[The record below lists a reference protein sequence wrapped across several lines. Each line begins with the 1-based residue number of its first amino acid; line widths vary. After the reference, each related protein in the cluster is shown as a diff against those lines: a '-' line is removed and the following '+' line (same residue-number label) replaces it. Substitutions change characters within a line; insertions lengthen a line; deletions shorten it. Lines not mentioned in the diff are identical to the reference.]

1 MSLEAIPRLPYG
13 NKDDEDYYGLNDMIS
28 GPFGVYPHEQREGQE
43 PVRNYWGLGDTKGV
57 EGFFVARQDL
67 IDSIMPSAQMR
78 VQFANS
84 KRMPR
89 LFTVQLTKGQASHI
103 RGLIESGQ
111 YCRAMKYLMENP
123 TYNVVIRHR
132 GVDDEEMFE
141 VMLALNAKRERQ
153 EFLLEGTG
161 VLNYQSF

>member
-1 MSLEAIPRLPYG
+1 MSLESIPRLPHG

-28 GPFGVYPHEQREGQE
+28 GPFGVYPHEKRKGQE

-89 LFTVQLTKGQASHI
+89 LFTVQLTKTQASHI
-103 RGLIESGQ
+103 RGLVESGQ

-123 TYNVVIRHR
+123 TYNAVLRGR

-141 VMLALNAKRERQ
+141 VMLNLNAKRERQ

-161 VLNYQSF
+161 VLNYQSL

>member
-1 MSLEAIPRLPYG
+1 MNLVSIPRLSHG
-13 NKDDEDYYGLNDMIS
+13 NKDDEDYYGLNDRIS

-43 PVRNYWGLGDTKGV
+43 PVRNYWGLGDTEGV

-67 IDSIMPSAQMR
+67 IDRNMASAQMR

-89 LFTVQLTKGQASHI
+89 LFTVQLTKGQVSHI
-103 RGLIESGQ
+103 RGLVESGQ

-123 TYNVVIRHR
+123 TYNVVIRYR

-141 VMLALNAKRERQ
+141 VLLNLNAKRERQ
-153 EFLLEGTG
+153 DFLLEGTG
-161 VLNYQSF
+161 ILNYQSL

>member
-1 MSLEAIPRLPYG
+1 MNLVSIPRLPYG
-13 NKDDEDYYGLNDMIS
+13 EETDRDYYGLNDMIS
-28 GPFGVYPHEQREGQE
+28 GPFGVYQHEKREGQE

-67 IDSIMPSAQMR
+67 VDSIMPSAQMR
-78 VQFANS
+78 VQLANS

-103 RGLIESGQ
+103 KGLVESGQ
-111 YCRAMKYLMENP
+111 YCMAMKYLMENP
-123 TYNVVIRHR
+123 TYNVVMSHR
-132 GVDDEEMFE
+132 AVDDEEMFE
-141 VMLALNAKRERQ
+141 MILALNAKRERE

-161 VLNYQSF
+161 ILNYQSF